1 MSNALAGFARRYAI
15 PLLWPWYILGFFA
28 LAATNIITLEIPQL
42 AKEVVNV
49 ISNQGFQNPGP
60 GAAAQWDRL
69 PTIAMLIIA
78 LGVLQVLIR
87 SLSRIL
93 VFWPGRTIEARCR
106 TDAFN
111 HLLTLPQRALYHFGM
126 GDLISRLAN
135 DIGQLRVFFAFGLL
149 QVLNLGFL
157 SAFIISRMALIHVG
171 LTLACLAPITLM
183 LVITR
188 FAMPKLQDYSR
199 QNQEATGRLTN
210 KVTEAF
216 VNVHVVQQ
224 SGAAESFL
232 ERTRPENEAVYQT
245 NMKLVFIRNAVF
257 PLMSCLASVGQMT
270 VIFYGGYEAIA
281 GRLSVGDILA
291 FNVYIGFLSFPLTA
305 VGMII
310 AMYERAR
317 TAVIRLN
324 EIEDVASEAPAIRE
338 SFTLTQEPAETAYA
352 SPGSSPIPV
361 ISVRNL
367 AFRYKDDAARFG
379 LDGISFD
386 LRPGQRIGI
395 AGPVGSGKTTLL
407 QLLVR
412 LYDPPAGTVFLNGKD
427 VLSMDPFDIRRQ
439 CGMAAQTVHLFSDT
453 VEQNLRFGLD
463 HEPSQAEIERAT
475 AEAMLLEEIHGLQNG
490 FQTEI
495 GEKGIRLSGGQK
507 QRLALARLF
516 LREYEVLLLDDV
528 LSAVDQI
535 TEVRLVENLV
545 RRGCAIIVA
554 SHRPS
559 VLRACDWIVLL
570 DQGRIKTSGTWDQVK
585 DQIGNLAESS
595 DQPGTDE
602 AQP

>member
-1 MSNALAGFARRYAI
+1 MSNALTGFARRYAV
-15 PLLWPWYILGFFA
+15 PLWPWYAFGFVA

-42 AKEVVNV
+42 AKDVVNF
-49 ISNQGFQNPGP
+49 IGEQSLKPAERASWDHLSN
-60 GAAAQWDRL
+60 
-69 PTIAMLIIA
+69 IALIIIA
-78 LGVLQVLIR
+78 LGILQILIR

-93 VFWPGRTIEARCR
+93 VFWPGRTIEADCR

-111 HLLTLPQRALYHFGM
+111 HLLTLPQSALYRFGM

-149 QVLNLGFL
+149 QVLNLAFL
-157 SAFIISRMALIHVG
+157 CAFIISRMALIHVG
-171 LTLACLAPITLM
+171 LTIACLAPLTMM

-188 FAMPKLQDYSR
+188 FAMPRLQDYSR

-224 SGAAESFL
+224 SGAGESFL
-232 ERTRPENEAVYQT
+232 DRTRPENEAVYQT

-270 VIFYGGYEAIA
+270 VIFYGGHEAIA

-317 TAVIRLN
+317 TSVIRLN
-324 EIEDVASEAPAIRE
+324 EIENEASEAHPVPTGHEPTSYLSGVEEGKPAI
-338 SFTLTQEPAETAYA
+338 TGA
-352 SPGSSPIPV
+352 PI

-367 AFRYKDDAARFG
+367 NFTYSGDAARFS
-379 LDGISFD
+379 LRGISFD
-386 LRPGQRIGI
+386 LQPGKRIGI

-412 LYDPPAGTVFLNGKD
+412 LYDPPAATVFLDGRD
-427 VLSMDPFDIRRQ
+427 VMGLDPVEIRRK
-439 CGMAAQTVHLFSDT
+439 CGMASQTVHLFSDS

-463 HEPSQAEIERAT
+463 HDPSTAEIERAA
-475 AEAMLLEEIHGLQNG
+475 AEAMLLDEIKGLPMG

-516 LREYEVLLLDDV
+516 LRKYEVMLLDDV

-545 RRGCAIIVA
+545 RRGCALLVA

-559 VLRACDWIVLL
+559 VLQACDWILVL
-570 DQGRIKTSGTWDQVK
+570 DQGAVKAAGTWDQVAQHIK
-585 DQIGNLAESS
+585 VES
-595 DQPGTDE
+595 
-602 AQP
+602 

>member
-15 PLLWPWYILGFFA
+15 PLWPWYIFGFVA
-28 LAATNIITLEIPQL
+28 LAATNLITLEIPQL

-49 ISNQGFQNPGP
+49 IGARDFQTFKPGTP
-60 GAAAQWDRL
+60 APWNHL
-69 PTIAMLIIA
+69 SSIAMLIIA

-149 QVLNLGFL
+149 QVLNLAFL
-157 SAFIISRMALIHVG
+157 CAFIISRMAMIHVG
-171 LTLACLAPITLM
+171 LTLACLAPLTLM
-183 LVITR
+183 VVITR
-188 FAMPKLQDYSR
+188 FAMPKLQDFSR

-216 VNVHVVQQ
+216 VNVHIVQQ
-224 SGAAESFL
+224 SGAAEAFL
-232 ERTRPENEAVYQT
+232 DRTRPENDAVYQT

-324 EIEDVASEAPAIRE
+324 EIEAVASEAPALQKTPSSRKT
-338 SFTLTQEPAETAYA
+338 SVDSGAPA
-352 SPGSSPIPV
+352 V
-361 ISVRNL
+361 FSVRDLN
-367 AFRYKDDAARFG
+367 FQYSDDAARFR
-379 LDGISFD
+379 LEGISFD
-386 LRPGQRIGI
+386 LRPGQRVGI

-412 LYDPPAGTVFLNGKD
+412 LYDPPAGTVFLDGRD
-427 VLSMDPFDIRRQ
+427 VLSMDPVELRRK
-439 CGMAAQTVHLFSDT
+439 CGMASQTVHLFSDT

-463 HEPSQAEIERAT
+463 HEPSHEDIERAA
-475 AEAMLLEEIHGLQNG
+475 AEAMLLDEIRGLQNG

-516 LREYEVLLLDDV
+516 LRQYEVMLLDDV

-535 TEVRLVENLV
+535 TEVRLVETLV

-559 VLRACDWIVLL
+559 VLQACDWIMVL
-570 DQGRIKTSGTWDQVK
+570 DQGRIKASGPWEEVQG
-585 DQIGNLAESS
+585 QIGHLADASS
-595 DQPGTDE
+595 PPDNDE
-602 AQP
+602 AQS